1 MAGLA
6 RRDKEEILATYG
18 PRFEEHPS
26 WQRHGAG
33 IWYETVE
40 KQAYDQKAQRPVTAR
55 RRRLHHEFNLP
66 AGADYRE
73 LVTGLMAG

>member
-1 MAGLA
+1 MAGPA

-18 PRFEEHPS
+18 PRFEERPS

-40 KQAYDQKAQRPVTAR
+40 KQAYDQKAERQVTAL
-55 RRRLHHEFNLP
+55 RRRLHHEFHLP
-66 AGADYRE
+66 AGAEYRG
-73 LVTGLMAG
+73 LVAGLTAG